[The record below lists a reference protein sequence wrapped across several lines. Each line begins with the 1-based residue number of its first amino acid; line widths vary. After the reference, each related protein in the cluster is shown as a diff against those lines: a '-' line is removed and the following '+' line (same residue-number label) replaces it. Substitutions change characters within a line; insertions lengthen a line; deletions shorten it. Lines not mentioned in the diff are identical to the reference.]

1 MRKLIVTIAVLG
13 LAVAWSTTV
22 ICEDKEEAGQQK
34 EYIPG
39 WQESR
44 MMGYDWGPGYM
55 MEYGYTRRPDYSVP
69 GPLLSLKPEDREKWE
84 KMWAAYLLQTMET
97 RKQIAVKRIELET
110 LWAQEDIDR
119 EKVEKLSGELSELY
133 AKRMKACDN
142 YVMNARRQFGKLGWA
157 CPVGRW

>member
-1 MRKLIVTIAVLG
+1 MRKFFVTIAVLG
-13 LAVAWSTTV
+13 LVAAFSPSV
-22 ICEDKEEAGQQK
+22 FCEEKEQPVQFEG
-34 EYIPG
+34 YGHSWGGRP
-39 WQESR
+39 R
-44 MMGYDWGPGYM
+44 MGYRWDPGQM
-55 MEYGYTRRPDYSVP
+55 MDYGYGRGPDYSEP
-69 GPLLSLKPEDREKWE
+69 GPLRSLKPEDRKKWE
-84 KMWAAYLLQTMET
+84 QMWAHYLMETMEI